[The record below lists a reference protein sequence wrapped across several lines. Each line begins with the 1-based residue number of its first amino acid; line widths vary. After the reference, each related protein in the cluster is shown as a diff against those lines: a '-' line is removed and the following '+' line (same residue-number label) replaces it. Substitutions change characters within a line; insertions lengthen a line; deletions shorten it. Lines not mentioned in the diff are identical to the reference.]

1 MVMMSTTVPLLTSD
15 LSTEDLYLQLLSI
28 SMKTGCKVR
37 KTLFRKLHTNF
48 SQSTAASSPHLLNVK
63 YIFHV
68 CSSLLNTKNMQMW
81 LQSFQLQWCIKK
93 TKAAYLCT
101 IPHLCRKLT
110 AKTISAE

>member
-1 MVMMSTTVPLLTSD
+1 MVMVSSTVPLLTSV

-37 KTLFRKLHTNF
+37 KTVFRKFHQVLLLQAHTYWMLSIYISCVFF
-48 SQSTAASSPHLLNVK
+48 SIEYQK
-63 YIFHV
+63 YADVVTVISIAMVH
-68 CSSLLNTKNMQMW
+68 
-81 LQSFQLQWCIKK
+81 KK

-110 AKTISAE
+110 AKIISAE